1 MNEFIDL
8 IKEIILIHIEN
19 WLIPFLIVILVVIYE
34 WLKNKWFNKKR

>member
-19 WLIPFLIVILVVIYE
+19 WLIIFLIAILVVIYE